1 MLFILADN
9 QDITRLGL
17 TSLIKPIP
25 DTEILEVSERSR
37 LLSLLAR
44 VESAIVV
51 LDYTLFD
58 FPDAD
63 ALIAVSQRYPRVRWI
78 LFSDEL
84 TDDFMRR
91 ITAES
96 ASFSLLGKGSDM
108 AEADT
113 ALRLLTSVNEVMEEG
128 RYIAA
133 GDEET
138 INENMAKAQ
147 ELEGAITKVIELV
160 TELVEDVQNNQM
172 DYQDQAE
179 ARIMETKDTM
189 IDSAT
194 EAITSFAEI
203 ASNLVYV
210 VTGVADSNA
219 RTRGIPGAENE
230 IPEVAEAANK
240 LQDFLSDLVYFLSTL
255 KDTEPVAV
263 E

>member
-113 ALRLLTSVNEVMEEG
+113 ALRLAPRGERYVCRAFMEQMLSLPSRHRRTAVELTRTETEILKEIALG
-128 RYIAA
+128 KTTKEIAA
-133 GDEET
+133 ARCSSFHT
-138 INENMAKAQ
+138 VNTHRKNIFRK
-147 ELEGAITKVIELV
+147 LEVNTAYEATKYALRAGLV
-160 TELVEDVQNNQM
+160 
-172 DYQDQAE
+172 
-179 ARIMETKDTM
+179 
-189 IDSAT
+189 DSA
-194 EAITSFAEI
+194 EYYI
-203 ASNLVYV
+203 
-210 VTGVADSNA
+210 
-219 RTRGIPGAENE
+219 
-230 IPEVAEAANK
+230 
-240 LQDFLSDLVYFLSTL
+240 
-255 KDTEPVAV
+255 
-263 E
+263 

>member
-96 ASFSLLGKGSDM
+96 ASFSLLGKGSDR

-113 ALRLLTSVNEVMEEG
+113 ALRLALRGERYVCRAFMEQMLSLPSRHRRTAVELTRTETEILKEIALG
-128 RYIAA
+128 KTTKEIAA
-133 GDEET
+133 ARCSSFHT
-138 INENMAKAQ
+138 VNTHRKNIFRK
-147 ELEGAITKVIELV
+147 LEVNTAYEATKYALRAGLV
-160 TELVEDVQNNQM
+160 
-172 DYQDQAE
+172 
-179 ARIMETKDTM
+179 
-189 IDSAT
+189 DSA
-194 EAITSFAEI
+194 EYYI
-203 ASNLVYV
+203 
-210 VTGVADSNA
+210 
-219 RTRGIPGAENE
+219 
-230 IPEVAEAANK
+230 
-240 LQDFLSDLVYFLSTL
+240 
-255 KDTEPVAV
+255 
-263 E
+263 

>member
-113 ALRLLTSVNEVMEEG
+113 ALRLALRGERYVCRAFMEQMLSLPSRHARCSSFHTVNTHRKNIFRKLEVNTAYEATKYAL
-128 RYIAA
+128 RA
-133 GDEET
+133 G
-138 INENMAKAQ
+138 
-147 ELEGAITKVIELV
+147 LV
-160 TELVEDVQNNQM
+160 
-172 DYQDQAE
+172 
-179 ARIMETKDTM
+179 
-189 IDSAT
+189 DSA
-194 EAITSFAEI
+194 EYYI
-203 ASNLVYV
+203 
-210 VTGVADSNA
+210 
-219 RTRGIPGAENE
+219 
-230 IPEVAEAANK
+230 
-240 LQDFLSDLVYFLSTL
+240 
-255 KDTEPVAV
+255 
-263 E
+263 

>member
-63 ALIAVSQRYPRVRWI
+63 TLIAVSQRYPRVRWI

-113 ALRLLTSVNEVMEEG
+113 ALRLALRGERYVCRAFMEQMLSLPSRHRRTAVELTRTETEILKEIALG
-128 RYIAA
+128 KTTKEIAA
-133 GDEET
+133 ARCSSFHT
-138 INENMAKAQ
+138 VNTHRKNIFRK
-147 ELEGAITKVIELV
+147 LEVNTAYEATKYALRAGLV
-160 TELVEDVQNNQM
+160 
-172 DYQDQAE
+172 
-179 ARIMETKDTM
+179 
-189 IDSAT
+189 DSA
-194 EAITSFAEI
+194 EYYI
-203 ASNLVYV
+203 
-210 VTGVADSNA
+210 
-219 RTRGIPGAENE
+219 
-230 IPEVAEAANK
+230 
-240 LQDFLSDLVYFLSTL
+240 
-255 KDTEPVAV
+255 
-263 E
+263 

>member
-113 ALRLLTSVNEVMEEG
+113 ALRLALRDERYVCRAFMEQMLSLPSRHRRNAVELTRTETEILKEIALG
-128 RYIAA
+128 KTTKEIAA
-133 GDEET
+133 ARCSSFHT
-138 INENMAKAQ
+138 VNTHRKNIFRK
-147 ELEGAITKVIELV
+147 LEVNTAYEATKYALRAGLV
-160 TELVEDVQNNQM
+160 
-172 DYQDQAE
+172 
-179 ARIMETKDTM
+179 
-189 IDSAT
+189 DSA
-194 EAITSFAEI
+194 EYYI
-203 ASNLVYV
+203 
-210 VTGVADSNA
+210 
-219 RTRGIPGAENE
+219 
-230 IPEVAEAANK
+230 
-240 LQDFLSDLVYFLSTL
+240 
-255 KDTEPVAV
+255 
-263 E
+263 

>member
-113 ALRLLTSVNEVMEEG
+113 ALRLALRDERYVCRAFMEQMLSLPSRHRRTAVELTRTETEILKEIALG
-128 RYIAA
+128 KTTKEIAA
-133 GDEET
+133 ARCSSFHT
-138 INENMAKAQ
+138 VNTHRKNIFRK
-147 ELEGAITKVIELV
+147 LEVNTAYEATKYALRAGLV
-160 TELVEDVQNNQM
+160 
-172 DYQDQAE
+172 
-179 ARIMETKDTM
+179 
-189 IDSAT
+189 DSA
-194 EAITSFAEI
+194 EYYI
-203 ASNLVYV
+203 
-210 VTGVADSNA
+210 
-219 RTRGIPGAENE
+219 
-230 IPEVAEAANK
+230 
-240 LQDFLSDLVYFLSTL
+240 
-255 KDTEPVAV
+255 
-263 E
+263 